1 MDQRESRDAG
11 SSRTDRGS
19 TRRQHSGRKTRK
31 KKIRGNIPEESG
43 RSKKSGRARRRRR
56 NMIIRILI
64 LILFILAAAGAFLIW
79 QRYGPSD
86 VKADLEQYYGLR
98 EENDLAVV
106 INNTVITADSDS
118 QGTDTETPAPGK
130 IFDGQY
136 YLEYSVVRT
145 QINSRF
151 YWDSNENILLYTL
164 PEGSVVVQADSSEYT
179 DVTEQKS
186 EDYIIMKT
194 EGSTAYIALPFIQE
208 YTNMDYSVYED
219 PTRVAITSRWGEIQ
233 TAMVKHDTQVRY
245 RGGVK
250 SPILTNVKKS
260 DKVTVLEEEDNWTQ
274 VATEDGFVGYVRKS
288 DLRDARTENIS
299 RDFKEPVYTNI
310 SKDYRI
316 NMVWHN
322 VSNATA
328 NGYIQQSLAG
338 TEGLNTIAPTWF
350 SISDT
355 EGNLTSI
362 ASADY
367 VSYAHQSGL
376 EVWAVLRDFH
386 GGINSYDET
395 YQVLS
400 YTSKRQRLISQ
411 VIQAALASDVDGINL
426 DFELV
431 SSECGPHYIQFV
443 RELSVACRENGL
455 VFSVDNYVPQPYNQ
469 HYDIAEQGVVADYVI
484 IMAYDEHTD
493 ASYEAGSVASIS
505 YLQNGIADALDSV
518 PRERLIAG
526 VPFFTRLWL
535 ETPKTE
541 DELAGE
547 AGTEAASYPDK
558 ISSKAMGMDEA
569 AQTVADA
576 GAQTVWDEETKQNY
590 AEWKTDGGTY
600 KIWLEDA
607 DSLEEKL
614 KVINENELAG
624 IAEWSLG
631 MENQAVWNLIRSY
644 LN

>member
-1 MDQRESRDAG
+1 MKE
-11 SSRTDRGS
+11 
-19 TRRQHSGRKTRK
+19 
-31 KKIRGNIPEESG
+31 
-43 RSKKSGRARRRRR
+43 
-56 NMIIRILI
+56 
-64 LILFILAAAGAFLIW
+64 
-79 QRYGPSD
+79 
-86 VKADLEQYYGLR
+86 
-98 EENDLAVV
+98 VV
-106 INNTVITADSDS
+106 IVSGVRLPVGSYGGSLKDVSAIDMGAMVVKEAVNRAGIDPTVVDEVIIGQVGEVAENGFVARAVSLRAGMPKETTA
-118 QGTDTETPAPGK
+118 
-130 IFDGQY
+130 
-136 YLEYSVVRT
+136 YSVNR
-145 QINSRF
+145 QC
-151 YWDSNENILLYTL
+151 
-164 PEGSVVVQADSSEYT
+164 GSGLQSIVEAV
-179 DVTEQKS
+179 
-186 EDYIIMKT
+186 M
-194 EGSTAYIALPFIQE
+194 
-208 YTNMDYSVYED
+208 
-219 PTRVAITSRWGEIQ
+219 EIQ
-233 TAMVKHDTQVRY
+233 TGQADVVVA
-245 RGGVK
+245 GG
-250 SPILTNVKKS
+250 
-260 DKVTVLEEEDNWTQ
+260 
-274 VATEDGFVGYVRKS
+274 
-288 DLRDARTENIS
+288 TENIS